1 MKKSLLKKIVAV
13 TIVGVFGVMSI
24 GCSNSTGESND
35 KLSEIK
41 EAGKLVVGMSADY
54 APYEYHALID
64 GEDKIVGFDVDIA
77 QAIADDLGV
86 ELVLQE
92 MEFGSLCNA
101 VKQGKID
108 MTISGMTPKEERK
121 EAVDFS
127 DIYYKAEQAFL
138 INSKDKDKYKTLD
151 DLKGKKIGAQLGSV
165 QADIAEDIEGA
176 DVKLLTEVSTLILE
190 VKNGNLDAV
199 IIEVPVAN
207 LAAQNNP
214 ELYVPENYIE
224 DGEGG
229 SAIGMPKNSPKLV
242 EAVNKT
248 LKKLM
253 DEGKIDEYV
262 QKAVDQVK
270 YQKTE

>member
-1 MKKSLLKKIVAV
+1 MA
-13 TIVGVFGVMSI
+13 
-24 GCSNSTGESND
+24 
-35 KLSEIK
+35 
-41 EAGKLVVGMSADY
+41 
-54 APYEYHALID
+54 
-64 GEDKIVGFDVDIA
+64 
-77 QAIADDLGV
+77 
-86 ELVLQE
+86 
-92 MEFGSLCNA
+92 
-101 VKQGKID
+101 
-108 MTISGMTPKEERK
+108 KEERK

-270 YQKTE
+270 YQKTK